1 MAAENFALASYCRRA
16 HYLRV
21 VTTRDVNNDLPAVI
35 DFGRVPVNRYF
46 GFSLLTVGRGRAEV
60 AMALKRSFLQEE
72 GIVHGGVL
80 TTLADTAAV
89 YTIFPFLD
97 DAESMSSIEFKMN
110 FLRPALIDDGSLTAK
125 AKLVRR
131 GRSVALTE
139 VAVFQARRLVAKGMF
154 TCLIYRDLED
164 A

>member
-1 MAAENFALASYCRRA
+1 
-16 HYLRV
+16 
-21 VTTRDVNNDLPAVI
+21 VTTIRNVSSDSPAVL
-35 DFGRVPVNRYF
+35 DFGRVPINRHF
-46 GFSLLTVGRGRAEV
+46 GFSLLNVRRGKAEV

-89 YTIFPFLD
+89 YTIYPFLH

-110 FLRPALIDDGSLTAK
+110 FLRPASINDGSLTAK

-131 GRSVALTE
+131 GRSVALAE
-139 VAVFQARRLVAKGMF
+139 VDVFQARRLVAKGMF
-154 TCLIYRDLED
+154 TYLVYRDDEGG
-164 A
+164 

>member
-1 MAAENFALASYCRRA
+1 MAAEYFALVFSVPRA

-21 VTTRDVNNDLPAVI
+21 ATTRYVSNDPPAVI
-35 DFGRVPVNRYF
+35 DFERVPVNRHF
-46 GFSLLTVGRGRAEV
+46 GFSLLTVGRGKAEV

-97 DAESMSSIEFKMN
+97 DSESMSSIEFKMN
-110 FLRPALIDDGSLTAK
+110 FLRAASIDDGSLTAK

-131 GRSVALTE
+131 GRSVALAE
-139 VAVFQARRLVAKGMF
+139 VDVFQARRLVAKGMF
-154 TCLIYRDLED
+154 TYLVYRNRED
-164 A
+164 R